1 MSALHSTRTG
11 TAPSGVVQLR
21 PRAVARRTAALR
33 NRLLERRRMV
43 GPYRHRLLE
52 ITGDVLGR
60 VAQVGADDLDA
71 WERLLL
77 FLEDHEDNTF
87 ASPADASAANL
98 VALALFDEVTDH
110 AALADLAG
118 QLGHERLARLQHR
131 HGSPLESHPGLPLT
145 SEAVRRLVAS
155 DLRERLAADPR
166 TATHVE
172 AIADTCLRAAHALL
186 NQGTDKTWTVPT
198 LDTIEELL
206 DIAEQGTIVEWRH
219 HMAMVT
225 AKPWSPYTGRIVDL
239 AQQAGKS
246 HTASV
251 IAAFVDLCREK
262 ATSVGRREHEREI
275 DTLVALR
282 DAGRRSGP

>member
-1 MSALHSTRTG
+1 MST
-11 TAPSGVVQLR
+11 VVQLR
-21 PRAVARRTAALR
+21 PRATARRTAALR
-33 NRLLERRRMV
+33 SRLLDRRRTV

-60 VAQVGADDLDA
+60 VGQVGTNDLDA
-71 WERLLL
+71 WERLLQ
-77 FLEDHEDNTF
+77 FLEEHEDNTF
-87 ASPADASAANL
+87 ASPADAATANL
-98 VALALFDEVTDH
+98 VALALFGEAGDH

-166 TATHVE
+166 TAARVE
-172 AIADTCLRAAHALL
+172 AVDDTCLRAAHALL
-186 NQGTDKTWTVPT
+186 NQGTDRTWTVPV
-198 LDTIEELL
+198 LDSVEELL
-206 DIAEQGTIVEWRH
+206 DIAERGTIVEWRH

-225 AKPWSPYTGRIVDL
+225 AQPWSPYTGRIVAL
-239 AQQAGKS
+239 AQEAGKS

-251 IAAFVDLCREK
+251 IAAFVDLCRERTI
-262 ATSVGRREHEREI
+262 AAGRPTFEREV
-275 DTLVALR
+275 DSLVALG
-282 DAGRRSGP
+282 DTRRGSGP